1 MEKINQ
7 HEYIWAEKYRPQT
20 INDLII
26 TESLRSQ
33 VKTWIEEGQIPNLGL
48 FSSTPGTGKTSFAKA
63 IANELNADCLSV
75 NASKESGIDLV
86 RNKLQNFASTVSLE
100 GMIKIAFLDEVD
112 GTTGEMQK
120 SIRGFIEEFTQN
132 CRFIM
137 TGNYINKIIGP
148 VLNRLSIIDFDVM
161 FNKNYAEIG
170 KQILNRLE
178 FILKNENVEYD
189 VETLKP
195 LITGLFPSVREM
207 TIILQQSVVNKKLE
221 LDMSYVEMHK
231 SFINLLNAIKD
242 KDYIKCRSIVSD
254 IPNPTNFYSFLYK
267 NLNKYFEEK
276 SMASLVIALHHFM
289 SSNVNA
295 RDPEISLAAFC
306 ASLVRSQEIFFK
318 KL

>member
-7 HEYIWAEKYRPQT
+7 YEYIWVEKYRPQT

-48 FSSTPGTGKTSFAKA
+48 FSSTPGTGKTSFAKV
-63 IANELNADCLSV
+63 IANELNADCMFV

-86 RNKLQNFASTVSLE
+86 RNKLQNFASTVSLD

-137 TGNYINKIIGP
+137 TGNYINRIIGP
-148 VLNRLSIIDFDVM
+148 VLNRLSIIDFDAM
-161 FNKNYAEIG
+161 FNKNYSEIG

-195 LITGLFPSVREM
+195 LLS
-207 TIILQQSVVNKKLE
+207 
-221 LDMSYVEMHK
+221 
-231 SFINLLNAIKD
+231 
-242 KDYIKCRSIVSD
+242 
-254 IPNPTNFYSFLYK
+254 
-267 NLNKYFEEK
+267 
-276 SMASLVIALHHFM
+276 
-289 SSNVNA
+289 
-295 RDPEISLAAFC
+295 
-306 ASLVRSQEIFFK
+306 
-318 KL
+318 